1 MQLDCSREA
10 SRLAGADAVKT
21 DDTRRIRPGTL
32 HICAFT
38 RQFTVAVSTI
48 CIQLKTDDTVSA
60 TGRNQEQL
68 RPKPKLG
75 RNHKFGQFRRRNRN
89 RNRNSVGL

>member
-1 MQLDCSREA
+1 MRLDCSREA

-38 RQFTVAVSTI
+38 RQFTVAVSE
-48 CIQLKTDDTVSA
+48 LKTDHTVSA
-60 TGRNQEQL
+60 AGRNQEQL